1 MAERFHS
8 LTLLHTGETATP
20 ELSFAVRVEHSISPL
35 TCLIPLF
42 LSQYGWNTTRGW
54 DPVTGL
60 GTPLFDKL
68 LAAALKAPP
77 SPAISPS
84 PSPGGSIDIDNHG
97 GISPG
102 EIGALVVVPLLL
114 MFGGVGFFLWRR
126 RRLSE
131 GNALTYSSLS

>member
-1 MAERFHS
+1 
-8 LTLLHTGETATP
+8 
-20 ELSFAVRVEHSISPL
+20 VEHSVSLL

-42 LSQYGWNTTRGW
+42 LSQYGWDTTRGW

-84 PSPGGSIDIDNHG
+84 PSPGGSVNTHG

-102 EIGALVVVPLLL
+102 GIGALVVVPLLL
-114 MFGGVGFFLWRR
+114 IFGGVGFFLWRR

-131 GNALTYSSLS
+131 GNALTYSSVS